1 MVRQDTVFS
10 VSDGSHE
17 IESPVCYRWVSC
29 FFFLF
34 SNVFILC
41 SDWMP
46 GLDCVPAARLQ
57 RSRPLPPLQWR
68 GQMSPWLLCLCAEK
82 GWDKNNYIHYMNNEH
97 EYCSWHD
104 AFQTSS
110 VVSGG
115 VVTQTTFC
123 IQTTD
128 SQNRRIVSFQAR
140 ISIQINSA
148 QLGRLTFSLVI
159 FPRTCSRAPLW
170 PARSISRF
178 YHESDRAKNQ
188 FANSTLH
195 LFFSSHIIRSQM
207 ATTVP
212 WLILLFLLR

>member
-1 MVRQDTVFS
+1 MNVFS
-10 VSDGSHE
+10 SFQSLMVATRSRAQSVIGESPSSSSSIPMFISSSDG
-17 IESPVCYRWVSC
+17 
-29 FFFLF
+29 
-34 SNVFILC
+34 
-41 SDWMP
+41 MP

-104 AFQTSS
+104 AFQISS

-128 SQNRRIVSFQAR
+128 SQNRRIVLFQAR
-140 ISIQINSA
+140 IHFQINSTISSA
-148 QLGRLTFSLVI
+148 
-159 FPRTCSRAPLW
+159 AW
-170 PARSISRF
+170 PGIVRG
-178 YHESDRAKNQ
+178 
-188 FANSTLH
+188 
-195 LFFSSHIIRSQM
+195 
-207 ATTVP
+207 
-212 WLILLFLLR
+212 FLNY